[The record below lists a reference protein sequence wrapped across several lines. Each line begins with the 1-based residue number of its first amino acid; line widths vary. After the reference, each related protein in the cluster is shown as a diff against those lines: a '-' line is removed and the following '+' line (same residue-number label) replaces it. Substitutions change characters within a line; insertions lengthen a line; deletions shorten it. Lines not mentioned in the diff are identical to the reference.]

1 MGKQWQGDEN
11 LRRNMMKCG
20 KNSIKTIANWW
31 NSGDRGKDDDKDK
44 EDVLQEEVEV
54 EEKPGVE
61 GEAKQED
68 VRLKEEE
75 EEEEV
80 KGEPMRLALRTLGV
94 SWNRPLSTGTVA
106 KIGQTNHF

>member
-1 MGKQWQGDEN
+1 
-11 LRRNMMKCG
+11 MKCG
-20 KNSIKTIANWW
+20 KKSIKTIASWW

-75 EEEEV
+75 EQEEEV
-80 KGEPMRLALRTLGV
+80 KGEPVRLALRTLGV

>member
-11 LRRNMMKCG
+11 LRRNMMTCG

-31 NSGDRGKDDDKDK
+31 NSGDRGKDDKDK

-68 VRLKEEE
+68 VRLKEE

>member
-1 MGKQWQGDEN
+1 M
-11 LRRNMMKCG
+11 
-20 KNSIKTIANWW
+20 
-31 NSGDRGKDDDKDK
+31 
-44 EDVLQEEVEV
+44 LQEEVEV

-68 VRLKEEE
+68 VRLKE

-106 KIGQTNHF
+106 NNKLDKLIIFKGKTETFNISLKLLEFS